1 MNIFLLNVVIQKIR
15 GQLRQYHIT
24 DSKVPNSNL
33 RNTLFLDNLLFLF
46 LQLRYNGSYN
56 REVSFFVHNSL
67 ALRVSL

>member
-33 RNTLFLDNLLFLF
+33 HNTLFLDNLLFLF

>member
-56 REVSFFVHNSL
+56 REVSFLVHNSL